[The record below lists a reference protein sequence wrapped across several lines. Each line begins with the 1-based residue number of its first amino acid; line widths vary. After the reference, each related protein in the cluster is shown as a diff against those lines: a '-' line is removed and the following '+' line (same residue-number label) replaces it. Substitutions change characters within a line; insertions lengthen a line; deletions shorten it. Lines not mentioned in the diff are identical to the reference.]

1 MSFDY
6 LVPVWK
12 FSKEKYLRIVMINY
26 LLKLIYFLINSWNFA
41 IQLRKVPYIRLWQIL
56 NHGKSRNDLRSLI
69 LSHSVCD
76 LKNVAISVANAP
88 STATNLKITNWL
100 WKNCVSVNHTCEISL
115 QKFVIDVCKVPFLF
129 IANVQ
134 SKQWDLENELLRSML
149 ALV

>member
-1 MSFDY
+1 MQSVNTGVFALKLIAEVFFALSFDY

-12 FSKEKYLRIVMINY
+12 FLKRKYLRIIMINY
-26 LLKLIYFLINSWNFA
+26 LLKLGYFLINSRDFVM
-41 IQLRKVPYIRLWQIL
+41 QLRKVPYIRLWQIL

-100 WKNCVSVNHTCEISL
+100 RKNCVSVNHTCEISL
-115 QKFVIDVCKVPFLF
+115 Q
-129 IANVQ
+129 
-134 SKQWDLENELLRSML
+134 
-149 ALV
+149 